1 MESISDLIRAVSS
14 LPKGDVYIKNIK
26 GRTYYYH
33 QFFEHGKRYSKL
45 LHADQVE
52 PLKEQIAKRK
62 ELESRIK
69 ALSRW
74 KTTTLAKSAR
84 EFSGCVMLRDR
95 PVAKFEK
102 GDLVSLDEEHCPL
115 IIKRTH
121 SLLPFLQ
128 YRVIDG
134 SRTNARLLKKALA
147 IQEKD
152 DPIVS
157 LYAYAATINDPYWFR
172 PNHSKLKYADITFDS
187 DAFAEISLKG
197 DMTLLPAKPHPT
209 PELTTSG
216 SFEKGWKR
224 EDGHWWLYKT
234 GTKQEIFSELLCV
247 EIAKAMGIP
256 TASYAYQDGYIKTLN
271 FAETAIFEP
280 MVAIAGDDDGYEN
293 VFNALEELNPNLLP
307 AYMRL
312 AFFDAVTNNVDRHN
326 ENCGVMRDEQSGEIL
341 SLAPNFDCNLA
352 LISRTPVLASPEKD
366 GLIKMLL
373 SFVRKNE
380 KAKNGLFATAL
391 PHISQEDIER
401 CILALPAPARL
412 DVPGLAKKVVDRYD
426 YILKELS

>member
-1 MESISDLIRAVSS
+1 
-14 LPKGDVYIKNIK
+14 
-26 GRTYYYH
+26 
-33 QFFEHGKRYSKL
+33 
-45 LHADQVE
+45 
-52 PLKEQIAKRK
+52 
-62 ELESRIK
+62 
-69 ALSRW
+69 
-74 KTTTLAKSAR
+74 
-84 EFSGCVMLRDR
+84 
-95 PVAKFEK
+95 
-102 GDLVSLDEEHCPL
+102 
-115 IIKRTH
+115 
-121 SLLPFLQ
+121 
-128 YRVIDG
+128 
-134 SRTNARLLKKALA
+134 
-147 IQEKD
+147 
-152 DPIVS
+152 
-157 LYAYAATINDPYWFR
+157 
-172 PNHSKLKYADITFDS
+172 
-187 DAFAEISLKG
+187 
-197 DMTLLPAKPHPT
+197 
-209 PELTTSG
+209 
-216 SFEKGWKR
+216 
-224 EDGHWWLYKT
+224 
-234 GTKQEIFSELLCV
+234 
-247 EIAKAMGIP
+247 
-256 TASYAYQDGYIKTLN
+256 
-271 FAETAIFEP
+271 